1 MGVKAV
7 LAESYERI
15 HRSNLIGMGILPLQF
30 KPGDSS
36 SSLGIKGDELFSIN
50 AVERGQK
57 EVEVS
62 VASEAGE
69 VKSFMMDIR
78 IDTSNEFTYFE
89 NGGILHYVIREY
101 LRSHA
106 VFTSLSFHFTHARF
120 FVN

>member
-30 KPGDSS
+30 KSGDSA
-36 SSLGIKGDELFSIN
+36 SSLELKGNESFSIN
-50 AVERGQK
+50 AVERGQT
-57 EVEVS
+57 EVEVKAVS
-62 VASEAGE
+62 DEG
-69 VKSFMMDIR
+69 KTTTFTMDIR

-101 LRSHA
+101 LKK
-106 VFTSLSFHFTHARF
+106 
-120 FVN
+120 

>member
-30 KPGDSS
+30 KEGDSA
-36 SSLGIKGDELFSIN
+36 SSLDIKGNESFSIEP
-50 AVERGQK
+50 VERGQK
-57 EVEVS
+57 EVS
-62 VASEAGE
+62 VTMETDDGE
-69 VKSFMMDIR
+69 SKVFSMDIR

-101 LRSHA
+101 LRK
-106 VFTSLSFHFTHARF
+106 
-120 FVN
+120 

>member
-30 KPGDSS
+30 KDGDSAM
-36 SSLGIKGDELFSIN
+36 SLGLKGDESFSIET
-50 AVERGQK
+50 VSRGQK
-57 EVEVS
+57 EVGVT
-62 VASEAGE
+62 
-69 VKSFMMDIR
+69 VKTDEGQTTSFMMDIR

-101 LRSHA
+101 LKK
-106 VFTSLSFHFTHARF
+106 
-120 FVN
+120 